1 MLQMTKPSAAE
12 TEESMFIYTAKVTKG
27 KLAALILGVIA
38 VIAAI
43 AAMISAAGGDTSET
57 AKLENG
63 AKTVSFK
70 NIKTNDDRVAF
81 LTSFGW
87 DVESTP
93 LAIEEVTIPKEFD
106 DPYSSYNE
114 LQKYQDC
121 DLTKYK
127 GKTVKRYT
135 YAVRNHPTGEQGV
148 CANLLVYKNRIIGGD
163 VCSSNFEGFMHGF
176 EKPRT

>member
-1 MLQMTKPSAAE
+1 
-12 TEESMFIYTAKVTKG
+12 MFIYTAKVTKG

-43 AAMISAAGGDTSET
+43 CGIVSAVGGGDADET
-57 AKLENG
+57 AKME
-63 AKTVSFK
+63 TEDVEFK

-87 DVESTP
+87 EVNTTP
-93 LAIEEVTIPKEFD
+93 LEIEEVTIPKEFD
-106 DPYSSYNE
+106 DTYSSYNE

-121 DLTKYK
+121 DLSKYR
-127 GKTVKRYT
+127 GKKVKRYT
-135 YAVRNHPTGEQGV
+135 YEVLNYPTGEQGV
-148 CANLLVYKNRIIGGD
+148 CANLLIYKNRVIGGD

-176 EKPRT
+176 EKPKT